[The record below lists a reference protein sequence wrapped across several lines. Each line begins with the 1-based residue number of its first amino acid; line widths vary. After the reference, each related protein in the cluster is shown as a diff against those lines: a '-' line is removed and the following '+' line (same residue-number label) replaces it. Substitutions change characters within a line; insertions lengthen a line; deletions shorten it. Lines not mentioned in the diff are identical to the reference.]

1 MVRAP
6 NVRRIV
12 RSDESHCLFCCARVD
27 ALVLYKEQGEK
38 VKSRDEDH
46 KIRVLNKVMDAEE
59 AIALLKEYSD
69 TVKKRVQSP
78 KPAPPKPAPQ
88 PTTAAPAD
96 LKPVPADDAKQSE
109 STDKAKLPGPADWAK
124 QPDLAN
130 KTEQT
135 VPADKAKPSED
146 RRDPPVDEPPAKK
159 NKNAKT
165 LTISDLTKD
174 PQSFVGKRIAKYF
187 EMGAKELQLFF
198 GTIAEYVQDDNEEWW
213 HIVYDDDDSED
224 MEPGPL
230 LKALLVY
237 KKQKHEDPKND
248 ARKP

>member
-96 LKPVPADDAKQSE
+96 PKPVPADDAKQSE
-109 STDKAKLPGPADWAK
+109 PTDKAKLPGPADR
-124 QPDLAN
+124 
-130 KTEQT
+130 
-135 VPADKAKPSED
+135 AKPSED